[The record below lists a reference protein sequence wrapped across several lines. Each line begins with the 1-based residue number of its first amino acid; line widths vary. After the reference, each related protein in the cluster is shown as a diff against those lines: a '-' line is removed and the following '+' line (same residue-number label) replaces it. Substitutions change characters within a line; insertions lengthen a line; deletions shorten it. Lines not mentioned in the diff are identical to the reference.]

1 MCIGKVSGVCTMN
14 VAKEP
19 RQFGRREN
27 RVTITTNG
35 KIREYR
41 ISANILIFSAVLFC
55 TFMTG
60 YIGATAYLAF
70 REDLVA
76 GTLIRQ
82 ARMQHE
88 YEDRIAALRSR
99 VDRITSRQ
107 LLDQQAVEAKVAA
120 LMRQQEMLSGRN
132 GAIDG
137 LMEKARKNG
146 LDVPAAPKPEQKA
159 EIGASEIPG
168 IDAITTGSISNDRR
182 PTIVALAD
190 AGSFLRGSTF
200 AGQSGSQ
207 IDLGSDLAMAETPS
221 ALTSASQASVLAS
234 RRMFDDVRKQIETV
248 EQHQTA
254 SLLAVQLAARNR
266 MEKLAAVYDRLNIAL
281 PADMTA
287 NTGGPFV
294 ASSDIAFEDLAEN
307 VALSLDTLASLKQ
320 QANKLPVANPLPGA
334 KVTSNFGSR
343 IDPFNRRSAFHAG
356 IDFRAGRGTPVKAT
370 GSGRV
375 VHAGRKGGYGMMVE
389 IDHGN
394 GITTRYA
401 HLSRILVKQG
411 SRVKPGDTI
420 GKVGSTGRS
429 TGPHLHYEVRR
440 NEKAT
445 NPARFLKAGREIAT
459 L

>member
-1 MCIGKVSGVCTMN
+1 MST
-14 VAKEP
+14 AREP
-19 RQFGRREN
+19 GQFGRREN

-35 KIREYR
+35 TVREYR
-41 ISANILIFSAVLFC
+41 ISANILIVSAVLFC

-120 LMRQQEMLSGRN
+120 LMRQQEMLTGRN

-137 LMEKARKNG
+137 LIEKARKNG
-146 LDVPAAPKPEQKA
+146 LDVPDTAKPEQKA
-159 EIGASEIPG
+159 EINLQN
-168 IDAITTGSISNDRR
+168 IDPVVTGSLKGATERR
-182 PTIVALAD
+182 PTIVALSD

-200 AGQSGSQ
+200 AGQSGSE
-207 IDLGSDLAMAETPS
+207 IDLSSELAMAETLSVPAARSHAS
-221 ALTSASQASVLAS
+221 ALTSQ
-234 RRMFDDVRKQIETV
+234 RMFDDVRQQIATV
-248 EQHQTA
+248 EQHQTT
-254 SLLAVQLAARNR
+254 SLMALQLAARQR
-266 MEKLAAVYDRLNIAL
+266 MEKLAGVYETLNIAL
-281 PADMTA
+281 PGDMTA

-294 ASSDIAFEDLAEN
+294 ASSDMAFEDLAEN
-307 VALSLDTLASLKQ
+307 VALSLDTLVKLKQ
-320 QANKLPVANPLPGA
+320 QARKLPVANPLPGA
-334 KVTSNFGSR
+334 TITSSFGSR

-356 IDFRAGRGTPVKAT
+356 IDFRAARGTPVRA
-370 GSGRV
+370 SGNGRII
-375 VHAGRKGGYGMMVE
+375 HAGRKGGYGLMVE

-411 SRVKPGDTI
+411 EKVKAGDTV

-440 NEKAT
+440 HKKAT
-445 NPARFLKAGREIAT
+445 NPKRFLTAGREIAT

>member
-1 MCIGKVSGVCTMN
+1 MSEVR
-14 VAKEP
+14 EP

-27 RVTITTNG
+27 RVVITTNG
-35 KIREYR
+35 TVREYR
-41 ISANILIFSAVLFC
+41 VSANILILSAVLFC

-120 LMRQQEMLSGRN
+120 LMRQQEMLTGRN
-132 GAIDG
+132 GALDG
-137 LMEKARKNG
+137 LIEKARKQG
-146 LDVPAAPKPEQKA
+146 LEVPQTQKPEQKA
-159 EIGASEIPG
+159 EIDSV
-168 IDAITTGSISNDRR
+168 TTGSIGASGTRR

-200 AGQSGSQ
+200 AGQSGTTIGLGQ
-207 IDLGSDLAMAETPS
+207 DLSRKLAAAQLPTGNAAGNP
-221 ALTSASQASVLAS
+221 AITTQH
-234 RRMFDDVRKQIETV
+234 MFEDVREQIGAV
-248 EQHQTA
+248 GIRQTA
-254 SLLAVQLAARNR
+254 SLKALQTAARQR
-266 MEKLAAVYDRLNIAL
+266 MEQLAAVYQKLKVPL

-294 ASSDIAFEDLAEN
+294 AASGMAFEDLAEN
-307 VALSLDTLASLKQ
+307 VALSLDTLARLKTK
-320 QANKLPVANPLPGA
+320 AMKLPVANPLPGA
-334 KVTSNFGSR
+334 KITSRFGNR
-343 IDPFNRRSAFHAG
+343 LDPFNRRSAFHAG
-356 IDFRAGRGTPVKAT
+356 IDFRAARGTPVKAT

-375 VHAGRKGGYGMMVE
+375 IHAGRKGGYGLMVE

-401 HLSRILVKQG
+401 HLSRITVKKG
-411 SRVKPGDTI
+411 ATVKPGERI

-440 NEKAT
+440 HKKPA
-445 NPARFLKAGREIAT
+445 NPSRFLKAGREIAT

>member
-1 MCIGKVSGVCTMN
+1 MST
-14 VAKEP
+14 AREP

-27 RVTITTNG
+27 RITITTNG
-35 KIREYR
+35 TVREYR
-41 ISANILIFSAVLFC
+41 ISANILIVSAVLFC

-120 LMRQQEMLSGRN
+120 LMRQQEMLTGRN

-137 LMEKARKNG
+137 LIEKARENG
-146 LDVPAAPKPEQKA
+146 LDVPDAAKPEQKA
-159 EIGASEIPG
+159 EIGLPR
-168 IDAITTGSISNDRR
+168 IDPVMTGSLKGATDRR

-200 AGQSGSQ
+200 AGQSGSE
-207 IDLGSDLAMAETPS
+207 IDLSSELAMTETLEVPAARSHAS
-221 ALTSASQASVLAS
+221 ALASQ
-234 RRMFDDVRKQIETV
+234 RMFDDVRKQIATV
-248 EQHQTA
+248 EQHQTT
-254 SLLAVQLAARNR
+254 SLMALQLAARER
-266 MEKLAAVYDRLNIAL
+266 MEKLAGVYETLNIAL
-281 PADMTA
+281 PGDMTA

-294 ASSDIAFEDLAEN
+294 ASNDIAFEDLAEN
-307 VALSLDTLASLKQ
+307 VALSLDTLVKLKQ
-320 QANKLPVANPLPGA
+320 QTRKLPVANPLPGA
-334 KVTSNFGSR
+334 KITSTFGSR

-356 IDFRAGRGTPVKAT
+356 IDFRAARGTPVKAS
-370 GSGRV
+370 GSGRII
-375 VHAGRKGGYGMMVE
+375 HAGRRGGYGLMVE

-401 HLSRILVKQG
+401 HLSRILVKEG
-411 SRVKPGDTI
+411 AAVKAGDTV

-440 NEKAT
+440 YKKAT
-445 NPARFLKAGREIAT
+445 NPKRFLSAGREIAA

>member
-1 MCIGKVSGVCTMN
+1 MN
-14 VAKEP
+14 AAREP

-27 RVTITTNG
+27 RITITTNG
-35 KIREYR
+35 KVREYR
-41 ISANILIFSAVLFC
+41 ISANLLILSAVLFC

-60 YIGATAYLAF
+60 YVGATAYLAF

-137 LMEKARKNG
+137 LIDKARKNG
-146 LDVPAAPKPEQKA
+146 LKVPAAGKPEQKA
-159 EIGASEIPG
+159 EIDALQTPG
-168 IDAITTGSISNDRR
+168 IDTITTGSTSPDRR

-200 AGQSGSQ
+200 AGQSGGE
-207 IDLGSDLAMAETPS
+207 IDLSNELATFETPLS
-221 ALTSASQASVLAS
+221 PAPAGHAAALASQ
-234 RRMFDDVRKQIETV
+234 RMFDDVRKQIATI
-248 EQHQTA
+248 EQDQAA
-254 SLLAVQLAARNR
+254 SLMALQLAARDR
-266 MEKLAAVYDRLNIAL
+266 MEKLAAVYEKLNIAL
-281 PADMTA
+281 PDDMTA

-294 ASSDIAFEDLAEN
+294 ASSDMEFEDLAEN
-307 VALSLDTLASLKQ
+307 VALSLDAFASLKK
-320 QANKLPVANPLPGA
+320 QAGKLPVANPVPGA
-334 KVTSNFGSR
+334 GVTSNFGSH

-356 IDFRAGRGTPVKAT
+356 IDFRAARGTPVQAT
-370 GSGRV
+370 GRGRI
-375 VHAGRKGGYGMMVE
+375 VHAGRKGGYGLMVE

-401 HLSRILVKQG
+401 HLSRVLVEVG
-411 SRVKPGDTI
+411 ARVKAGDTV

-440 NEKAT
+440 HDKAS
-445 NPARFLKAGREIAT
+445 NPVRFLQAGREIAA

>member
-14 VAKEP
+14 VAREP

-35 KIREYR
+35 KVREYR

-137 LMEKARKNG
+137 LIEKARQNG
-146 LDVPAAPKPEQKA
+146 LDVPAAQKPEQKA
-159 EIGASEIPG
+159 EIDLPN
-168 IDAITTGSISNDRR
+168 IDSVVTGSLKGATDRR

-207 IDLGSDLAMAETPS
+207 IDLGSELAMAETPP
-221 ALTSASQASVLAS
+221 ARPSASQASTLAS
-234 RRMFDDVRKQIETV
+234 RRVFDDVRKQIATV
-248 EQHQTA
+248 EQRQTD
-254 SLLAVQLAARNR
+254 SLMAVQLAARDQ
-266 MEKLAAVYDRLNIAL
+266 MEKLAAVYDKLNIAL

-307 VALSLDTLASLKQ
+307 VALSLDTLASLKK
-320 QANKLPVANPLPGA
+320 QARKLPVANPLPGA
-334 KVTSNFGSR
+334 KMTSRFGSR

-356 IDFRAGRGTPVKAT
+356 IDFRAGRGTPVRAT

-440 NEKAT
+440 NKKAT

>member
-1 MCIGKVSGVCTMN
+1 MST
-14 VAKEP
+14 AREP
-19 RQFGRREN
+19 GQFGRREN

-35 KIREYR
+35 TVREYR
-41 ISANILIFSAVLFC
+41 ISANILIVSAVLFC

-120 LMRQQEMLSGRN
+120 LMRQQEMLTGRN

-137 LMEKARKNG
+137 LIEKARKNG
-146 LDVPAAPKPEQKA
+146 LDVPDTAKPEQKA
-159 EIGASEIPG
+159 EINLQN
-168 IDAITTGSISNDRR
+168 IDPVVTGSLKGATERR
-182 PTIVALAD
+182 PTIVALSD

-200 AGQSGSQ
+200 AGQSGSE
-207 IDLGSDLAMAETPS
+207 IDLSSELAMAETLSVPAARSHGS
-221 ALTSASQASVLAS
+221 ALTSQ
-234 RRMFDDVRKQIETV
+234 RMFDDVRQQIATV
-248 EQHQTA
+248 EQHQTT
-254 SLLAVQLAARNR
+254 SLMALQLAARQR
-266 MEKLAAVYDRLNIAL
+266 MEKLAGVYETLNIAL
-281 PADMTA
+281 PGDMTA

-294 ASSDIAFEDLAEN
+294 ASSDMAFEDLAEN
-307 VALSLDTLASLKQ
+307 VALSLDTLVKLKQ
-320 QANKLPVANPLPGA
+320 QARKLPVANPLPGA
-334 KVTSNFGSR
+334 KITSSFGSR

-356 IDFRAGRGTPVKAT
+356 IDFRAARGTPVRA
-370 GSGRV
+370 SGNGRII
-375 VHAGRKGGYGMMVE
+375 HAGRKGGYGLMVE

-411 SRVKPGDTI
+411 EKVKAGDTV

-440 NEKAT
+440 HKKAT
-445 NPARFLKAGREIAT
+445 NPKRFLTAGREIAT

>member
-1 MCIGKVSGVCTMN
+1 MST
-14 VAKEP
+14 AREP
-19 RQFGRREN
+19 GQFGRREN

-35 KIREYR
+35 TVREYR
-41 ISANILIFSAVLFC
+41 ISANILIVSAVLFC

-120 LMRQQEMLSGRN
+120 LMRQQEMLTGRN

-137 LMEKARKNG
+137 LIEKARKNG
-146 LDVPAAPKPEQKA
+146 LDVPDTAKPEQKA
-159 EIGASEIPG
+159 EINLQN
-168 IDAITTGSISNDRR
+168 IDPVVTGSLKGATERR
-182 PTIVALAD
+182 PTIVALSD

-200 AGQSGSQ
+200 AGQSGSE
-207 IDLGSDLAMAETPS
+207 IDLSSELAMAETLSVPAARSHAS
-221 ALTSASQASVLAS
+221 ALTSQ
-234 RRMFDDVRKQIETV
+234 RMFDDVRQQIATV
-248 EQHQTA
+248 EQHQTT
-254 SLLAVQLAARNR
+254 SLMALQLAARQR
-266 MEKLAAVYDRLNIAL
+266 MEKLAGVYETLNIAL
-281 PADMTA
+281 PGDMTA

-294 ASSDIAFEDLAEN
+294 ASSDMAFEDLAEN
-307 VALSLDTLASLKQ
+307 VALSLDTLVKLKQ
-320 QANKLPVANPLPGA
+320 QARKLPVANPLPGA
-334 KVTSNFGSR
+334 KITSSFGSR

-356 IDFRAGRGTPVKAT
+356 IDFRAARGTPVRA
-370 GSGRV
+370 SGNGRII
-375 VHAGRKGGYGMMVE
+375 HAGRKGGYGLMVE

-411 SRVKPGDTI
+411 EKVKAGDTV

-440 NEKAT
+440 HKKAT
-445 NPARFLKAGREIAT
+445 NPKRFLTAGREIAT